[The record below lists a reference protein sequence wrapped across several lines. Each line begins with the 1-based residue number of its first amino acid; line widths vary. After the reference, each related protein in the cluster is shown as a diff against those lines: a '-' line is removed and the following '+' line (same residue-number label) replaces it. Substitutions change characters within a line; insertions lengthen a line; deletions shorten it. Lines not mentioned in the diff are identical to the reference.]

1 MTRPSTE
8 VEGIES
14 AVSRSKGETDILCEI
29 ARTYNS
35 SVPRSHRSH
44 EQRNHLTTGTFNLLS
59 KTESAFRLSGALQSN
74 ASSIR
79 TTCPRNLCIPY
90 GRFRRVETN
99 LSNLPQ
105 LFTMCQQNQRILI
118 NPSDS
123 GHFVIVRFGDCVI
136 SQLRNHKVAKSQNL
150 DECRAA

>member
-105 LFTMCQQNQRILI
+105 LFTMCQQIQRILI
-118 NPSDS
+118 DS
-123 GHFVIVRFGDCVI
+123 PDSWHFVIVRFGDCVI

-150 DECRAA
+150 DEFLAA